1 MTKLILLI
9 LVITMSLLKATLDP
23 SWLNKLISLV
33 ALSIVFPVLS
43 IEMSTLL
50 GFKLYQEYL
59 IGVMLVNGLI
69 LMTILKDTY
78 RQIRRMNSSKI
89 EN

>member
-33 ALSIVFPVLS
+33 ALSIVFPVLI